1 MTTSHIGSGH
11 NDVKIPTKAESQR
24 SQYNRANLPLV
35 YHAELPP
42 MTRRAGHSAPVEGI
56 LAIEYDVTLSNRT
69 HMDEKRRVYPV
80 LRRVPMT

>member
-1 MTTSHIGSGH
+1 
-11 NDVKIPTKAESQR
+11 
-24 SQYNRANLPLV
+24 
-35 YHAELPP
+35 